1 MDINIIFQSSK
12 EAAKM
17 NIYEAL
23 AKRRSV
29 RKYKADPVD
38 SDQLKRVL
46 EAAILAP
53 SWKNLQCWKLIVVRD
68 AEQKR
73 ALGDC
78 LPESNP
84 AKRAVSETAP
94 LVLVL
99 CANPEE
105 SGDLGGKDYYML
117 DAGLAMQQ
125 LMLAACA
132 EGLGTC
138 WVGWFDEE
146 DVGKVLNVPAGYRV
160 IAMTPLGTPE
170 VVSRPRPRKE
180 LEEMVFSEKWE
191 NPFNG

>member
-1 MDINIIFQSSK
+1 
-12 EAAKM
+12 M

-23 AKRRSV
+23 TKRRSV
-29 RKYKADPVD
+29 RKFKADPV
-38 SDQLKRVL
+38 STDQLKRVL
-46 EAAILAP
+46 EAARLAP

-73 ALGDC
+73 ALGCC

-84 AKRAVSETAP
+84 AKRAVSGAAP
-94 LVLVL
+94 VVLVL
-99 CANPEE
+99 CANPLE
-105 SGDLGGKDYYML
+105 SGDLAGKDYYML
-117 DAGLAMQQ
+117 DSGLAMQQ

-146 DVGKVLNVPAGYRV
+146 AVREVLSVPPGYRV

-170 VVSRPRPRKE
+170 VVSGPRPRKE
-180 LEEMVFSEKWE
+180 LQEMVFSENWQ
-191 NPFNG
+191 NPFNE